1 MESAWAINSKN
12 SYAHFRS
19 ANNFTGCHLH
29 LKAGR
34 PFFSSLRI
42 LMTTDTHSEV
52 WSYSLELAEAFHR
65 KGHQVTLAAPG
76 GSLSREQ
83 RRQLRRL
90 PRMEVFENPHLLAGA
105 NNAHATRRWL
115 LHLERQVQPHLIHLN
130 GYAHATLPWQAP
142 KVVAMPICL
151 LSWWQT
157 SKKRTAPLLESTYQE
172 YVKRSLQAADL
183 VLVPTQTLLASL
195 EESYGPL
202 PQSRVVPVGRNPYPV
217 HVTQKHPY
225 VLTTSQGWD
234 DHQNVVNLERV
245 APRLTW
251 PIYILGNDHL
261 PRRDNSHQWIN
272 PIGQVSAK
280 KRRTWFSQAA
290 IYALPTRYEPFGLAV
305 LEAAMADCAL
315 VLGDI
320 PNLRE
325 VWGDTALY
333 VPPDDPQ
340 ALEVALSLL
349 MADSNYRKLMAKR
362 AYTHAQKFTAERMV
376 EQFLTYCR
384 GLVSFCQPA
393 I

>member
-1 MESAWAINSKN
+1 MESAGAINSKN
-12 SYAHFRS
+12 SYVHFRS
-19 ANNFTGCHLH
+19 ANNFMGCHL
-29 LKAGR
+29 LKTDY
-34 PFFSSLRI
+34 PLLSPLRI
-42 LMTTDTHSEV
+42 LMTTDTRSEV
-52 WSYSLELAEAFHR
+52 WSYSLELAEAFNR
-65 KGHQVTLAAPG
+65 KGHQVTWAAPSG
-76 GSLSREQ
+76 PLSREQ

-90 PRMEVFENPHLLAGA
+90 PRVEVFENPHLVTGIK
-105 NNAHATRRWL
+105 NASTTGRWL

-142 KVVAMPICL
+142 KVVAVTICL

-157 SKKRTAPLLESTYQE
+157 RKK
-172 YVKRSLQAADL
+172 
-183 VLVPTQTLLASL
+183 
-195 EESYGPL
+195 
-202 PQSRVVPVGRNPYPV
+202 
-217 HVTQKHPY
+217 
-225 VLTTSQGWD
+225 
-234 DHQNVVNLERV
+234 
-245 APRLTW
+245 
-251 PIYILGNDHL
+251 
-261 PRRDNSHQWIN
+261 WIN
-272 PIGQVSAK
+272 PVGQVSAK
-280 KRRTWFSQAA
+280 KRRAWFSHAA
-290 IYALPTRYEPFGLAV
+290 IYALPTRCEPFGLAV

-333 VPPDDPQ
+333 VPPDDPP